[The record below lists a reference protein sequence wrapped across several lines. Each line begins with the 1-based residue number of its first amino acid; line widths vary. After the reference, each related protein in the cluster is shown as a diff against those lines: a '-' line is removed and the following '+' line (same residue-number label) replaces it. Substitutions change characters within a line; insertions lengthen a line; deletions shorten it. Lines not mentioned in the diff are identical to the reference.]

1 MRYVLILVLGI
12 LLGAGAAIYFL
23 GIGPARA
30 TPGVAVK
37 PPDSGQNPPAT
48 VVIGL
53 EQSFIDAV
61 LATTFSGLGT
71 PTFHLGQAAGPNQF
85 ANQFADRDQIT
96 PAALQSGGCNNSI
109 TLLPEGSGV
118 KTGVQFHNGNVSAP
132 LAFSGNYSFG
142 GQCMQFKGWAQTNI
156 RLYFDEPKQTVYGSV
171 TVEGVNLE
179 GVNPIANTLVTV
191 FVQTAINER
200 VNPLVL
206 VSEPQLSLMIPV
218 KASNGA
224 VKAHAKD
231 VRAEILDGSLKL
243 HLTYEFSGVRGG
255 GAGGT

>member
-1 MRYVLILVLGI
+1 MRYVVVLILGI
-12 LLGAGAAIYFL
+12 LLGVGAAMYFL
-23 GIGPARA
+23 GIGPAKK

-37 PPDSGQNPPAT
+37 APDNGQNPPAT

-53 EQSFIDAV
+53 EQSFVDAV
-61 LATTFSGLGT
+61 LATTFQGLGT
-71 PTFHLGQAAGPNQF
+71 PTFQLGQASPSGE
-85 ANQFADRDQIT
+85 QIT
-96 PAALQSGGCNNSI
+96 TAAFQGGCTNSI

-118 KTGVQFHNGNVSAP
+118 KTGVQFHNGSVSAP
-132 LAFSGNYSFG
+132 LAFTGSYSFT
-142 GQCMQFKGWAQTNI
+142 GQCIQFKGWAQTNI
-156 RLYFDEPKQTVYGSV
+156 KLYFEEPKQTVYGNV

-191 FVQTAINER
+191 CVQSAINER

-206 VSEPQLSLMIPV
+206 VSDKQLQLLIPV
-218 KASNGA
+218 KASNGT

-243 HLTYEFSGVRGG
+243 HLTYEFSGVRGD
-255 GAGGT
+255 GASG